1 MTATMNI
8 SMPDSLKAFVDERV
22 RSGGY
27 GSHSEY
33 LRELVRRDE
42 QQAAT
47 ERLRAL
53 IADGLNSPQGRDWR
67 DLKADLLKRAAAQ
80 G

>member
-42 QQAAT
+42 QQAAA

-53 IADGLNSPQGRDWR
+53 IAEGLNSPQGRDWR

>member
-1 MTATMNI
+1 MNI

-42 QQAAT
+42 QQAAA

-53 IADGLNSPQGRDWR
+53 IAEGLNSPQGRDWR
-67 DLKADLLKRAAAQ
+67 DLKADLLKQATAQ

>member
-1 MTATMNI
+1 MNI

-27 GSHSEY
+27 GSYSEY

-42 QQAAT
+42 QQAAA

-53 IADGLNSPQGRDWR
+53 IAEGLNSPQGRDWR
-67 DLKADLLKRAAAQ
+67 DLKADLLKQAAAQ